1 MIQENIDTGFVV
13 ADNRWIGKNTMMLQL
28 EGPTDLFTAPGQFV
42 NIAVPGFT
50 LRRPIS
56 VCDIDAD
63 TITIVYDV
71 VGHGTEALSRFKP
84 GMKLDLLP
92 ALGNGFDVSKCG
104 ERPLLLGGGVGCPP
118 IYSLAK
124 NLLERDILPTVVLGF
139 NSDDRMIMI
148 EQFESLDIPFHVA
161 TIDGSYGR
169 KGFVTDV
176 IKDENI
182 DYDYFYACGPLPM
195 LRALCAELEMPGQVS
210 LEARM
215 ACGFGVCMCCSIE
228 SRKGVKR
235 VCKDGPVFDKE
246 DLIWK

>member
-1 MIQENIDTGFVV
+1 MERKKEDTRYKVI
-13 ADNRWIGKNTMMLQL
+13 ANDWIGTNTMMMLL
-28 EGPTDLFTAPGQFV
+28 EGATEQFTAPGQFV

-56 VCDIDAD
+56 VCDIEGEVL
-63 TITIVYDV
+63 TIVYDV
-71 VGHGTEALSRFKP
+71 VGHGTEVLS
-84 GMKLDLLP
+84 GMKEGEELDVLP
-92 ALGNGFDVSKCG
+92 ALGNGFDMAKCG

-124 NLLERDILPTVVLGF
+124 NLIAKGVLPTVVLGF

-148 EQFESLDIPFHVA
+148 EQFENLDIPFYVA
-161 TIDGSYGR
+161 TVDGSYGT

-176 IKDENI
+176 IREEALDP
-182 DYDYFYACGPLPM
+182 DYFYACGPLPM
-195 LRALCAELEMPGQVS
+195 LKALCGALEIPGQLS

-215 ACGFGVCMCCSIE
+215 GCGFGACMCCSLE
-228 SRKGVKR
+228 TKSGSKR
-235 VCKDGPVFDKE
+235 ICKEGPVFDKE